1 MPVIDIDRIAMLAK
15 LNLTPEEKI
24 LFAKQLADILAYV
37 SALQEVDTS
46 GVDARAYITNAIN
59 VFRDDIV
66 TSTDSERDAVVAAFP
81 KKNGTALE
89 VPGIFAE

>member
-24 LFAKQLADILAYV
+24 LFAKQLADILTYV
-37 SALQEVDTS
+37 STLQEVDTS
-46 GVDARAYITNAIN
+46 GVDARAYITNAVN
-59 VFRDDIV
+59 VFREDIV

-81 KKNGTALE
+81 KKSGTALE